1 MGNLN
6 NTALLIT
13 HQINKGDVNERSLIR
28 ILAQDNDFS
37 ENEEYYRED
46 TLELGFTN
54 EAERVSKEIFDKH
67 KNLLDEDEE
76 DFDEYGAIQLMV
88 NDLFDVS
95 GFIGQSSNYGDY
107 IFDIIETDFGYV
119 VVIATI
125 I

>member
-13 HQINKGDVNERSLIR
+13 HQINKGDVNERSLIG
-28 ILAQDNDFS
+28 ILEQDCDFS
-37 ENEEYYRED
+37 QNEEYYRED
-46 TLELGFTN
+46 TLGLGFNN

-67 KNLLDEDEE
+67 KNLLDKDKE

-88 NDLFDVS
+88 NELFDIS
-95 GFIGQSSNYGDY
+95 NFIGQSSSYGDY
-107 IFDIIETDFGYV
+107 SFEIIETDFEYI